1 MFRGFRRFAREYEL
15 LVEMRLPSNR
25 IGLVFLV
32 GLLGCGGSITVTSGT
47 GGTTGT
53 AGTAGTAGTTST
65 GGTTGTGGSTGAC
78 ASLDGC
84 ACMEARD
91 RCSARME
98 ACWCPS
104 ECDPNIVCF
113 CGGGRFLG
121 CDDKAV
127 RASCTSA
134 LTAVQAKCAGQPFI
148 QDIGD
153 VCSSRPDPTCVA
165 GCLAKLNST
174 GSCSE
179 IDCGFC
185 KACDCVGPATLSPFA
200 ACLQTCVAPLPS

>member
-1 MFRGFRRFAREYEL
+1 
-15 LVEMRLPSNR
+15 MRLPSNR
-25 IGLVFLV
+25 TGFVLLVL
-32 GLLGCGGSITVTSGT
+32 GLLGCGGSITSTTGTGGTSGTAGTTGTGSTAGT
-47 GGTTGT
+47 GGTTG
-53 AGTAGTAGTTST
+53 A

-104 ECDPNIVCF
+104 ECDPDIVCF

-127 RASCTSA
+127 RVSCTSA

-148 QDIGD
+148 QDIGMS
-153 VCSSRPDPTCVA
+153 VRPVRIRPAWPVA
-165 GCLAKLNST
+165 WRN
-174 GSCSE
+174 
-179 IDCGFC
+179 
-185 KACDCVGPATLSPFA
+185 
-200 ACLQTCVAPLPS
+200 